1 MCNFFSTYT
10 GFEQLIKY
18 YIREISSSTKIEMD
32 DIDKKILNILQNNDK
47 ISYQNIANKLN
58 MAASTVHNRVKKMI
72 NDGIIRSFNAIIDL
86 EKVGYKTIAWI
97 GLKVNTLKIKKIA
110 EKLAL
115 YDEIQIVATSM
126 GDHEIVIQIIAE
138 NEKELWRFI
147 NEKIKTIEGVKPQM
161 DVSGFID
168 IYKMAHS
175 IFF

>member
-1 MCNFFSTYT
+1 MNVI
-10 GFEQLIKY
+10 QM
-18 YIREISSSTKIEMD
+18 MD
-32 DIDKKILNILQNNDK
+32 DIDKKILNVLQNNDK
-47 ISYQNIANKLN
+47 ISYHKIANKLN

-72 NDGIIRSFNAIIDL
+72 NDGIIRSFSAIIDL
-86 EKVGYKTIAWI
+86 EKIGYKTIAWI
-97 GLKVNTLKIKKIA
+97 GLKVNALKMKKVA

-126 GDHEIVIQIIAE
+126 GDHDIVVQIIAE

-147 NEKIKTIEGVKPQM
+147 NKKIKTIEGVKPQM

-168 IYKMAHS
+168 IYKRAHF